1 MARSILLFA
10 TVLLCFALFTLPFG
24 LPQRMAL
31 VDRQITP
38 QAAGMVG
45 DKYYDDVVR
54 KLNHRQPELILIGNS
69 MLGEG
74 VDERQ
79 LESLLDMPAAAV
91 WNGGVGSAWWYLAV
105 KNIIP
110 QLKKKPVLV
119 GIVFR
124 DNHLTLPAMRVTG
137 KHKPLIDR
145 LAGENEALLDRL
157 AYLSQENFLS
167 LQLKKHIP
175 LFNKREYY
183 KQAVDVVLKRAASIL
198 LRLPNTKSVD
208 QAAASVFASGKM
220 IPALLNQRQLDDE
233 RQQDS
238 AKEDMTF
245 QPEKTFLKPIIE
257 LCREQNIQPVFI
269 RVKRRRDLEPGKQPP
284 ELLAYMD
291 NLRKYLQNNKAHLLD
306 YTDHH
311 AIQKEHF
318 GEGDHLNRQSGRQ
331 LFTVLLANDLKKYF
345 AAARK
350 MTFPAWNLVMR
361 VPLKG

>member
-1 MARSILLFA
+1 MARSILPLLA
-10 TVLLCFALFTLPFG
+10 VLCCFALFTLPFG

-31 VDRQITP
+31 VDRHITP
-38 QAAGMVG
+38 QAAGIVG
-45 DKYYDDVVR
+45 DKYYDDLVR

-79 LESLLDMPAAAV
+79 LEARLKMPAATV
-91 WNGGVGSAWWYLAV
+91 WTGGVGSAWWYLVV

-110 QLKKKPVLV
+110 QLKKKPTLI

-137 KHKPLIDR
+137 KHKPLIDS
-145 LAGENEALLDRL
+145 LAGNNEELLDRL

-167 LQLKKHIP
+167 LQLKKYIP
-175 LFNKREYY
+175 LFNKRESC
-183 KQAVDVVLKRAASIL
+183 KQALDSALKGFASRL
-198 LRLPNTKSVD
+198 LRLSGPKAVD

-220 IPALLNQRQLDDE
+220 IPALLNERQLEDE
-233 RQQDS
+233 RKQDS
-238 AKEDMTF
+238 AKEDLSF

-257 LCREQNIQPVFI
+257 LCREQDVRLVFI
-269 RVKRRRDLEPGKQPP
+269 RVKRRRDLEAGRQSK
-284 ELLAYMD
+284 ELLEYMD
-291 NLRKYLQNNKAHLLD
+291 KLEKYLQENQVNLLD
-306 YTDHH
+306 YTGSS

-331 LFTVLLANDLKKYF
+331 LFTALLADDLQNLLKK
-345 AAARK
+345 
-350 MTFPAWNLVMR
+350 
-361 VPLKG
+361 

>member
-1 MARSILLFA
+1 MARRILPLFA
-10 TVLLCFALFTLPFG
+10 VVLCFVLLTLPFG

-31 VDRQITP
+31 VDRKITP

-45 DKYYDDVVR
+45 DKYYDDLVR

-79 LESLLDMPAAAV
+79 LESLLHTPAAAV

-110 QLKKKPVLV
+110 QLKKKPALV

-137 KHKPLIDR
+137 KHKPLIDS
-145 LAGENEALLDRL
+145 LASEDEELLDHL
-157 AYLSQENFLS
+157 AYLGQENFFS
-167 LQLKKHIP
+167 LQLKKYIP

-183 KQAVDVVLKRAASIL
+183 KQSLDSALKGIASSL
-198 LRLPNTKSVD
+198 LRVPGTKAVD
-208 QAAASVFASGKM
+208 QAAASIFASGRM
-220 IPALLNQRQLDDE
+220 IPTLLNQRQLDDE

-257 LCREQNIQPVFI
+257 LCREQDIQPVFI
-269 RVKRRRDLEPGKQPP
+269 RVKRRRDLEPGKQPA

-291 NLRKYLQNNKAHLLD
+291 KLAKYLQTNKVHLLD
-306 YTDHH
+306 YTGH
-311 AIQKEHF
+311 AAIRAEHF

-331 LFTVLLANDLKKYF
+331 LFTALLAADSQTMLGK
-345 AAARK
+345 
-350 MTFPAWNLVMR
+350 
-361 VPLKG
+361 